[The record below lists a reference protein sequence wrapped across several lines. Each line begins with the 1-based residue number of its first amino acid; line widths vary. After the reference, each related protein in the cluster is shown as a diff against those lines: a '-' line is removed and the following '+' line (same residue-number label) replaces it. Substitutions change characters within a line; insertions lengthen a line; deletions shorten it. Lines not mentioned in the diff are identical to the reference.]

1 LFKREKAMMKISK
14 MLRILSLSVAAA
26 AFLLIAGSA
35 LPASAQQR
43 DPFDKPSWAKPRDP
57 NAKTTTV
64 VTKDG
69 KTTVVKQVAPAPAPV
84 VPPAIQERI
93 NYYKRLRETA
103 VANNQPVPKVT
114 SVLTLD
120 EMAVTGIFRTPRGF
134 AAMVEA
140 KPIKLSYTIYPGEK
154 FFDGQLVAIEENKLI
169 FRRVTKWTNGKFIA
183 SEENKALR
191 QYTVEQEVNGTA
203 PVETT
208 TTAKTETT
216 QTPTQTP
223 AQTPVQTPAN
233 TAENKPTVMPAPAA
247 IISPLDEMNRQ
258 PEVKP
263 TDAKQTTEKNKKG
276 KQKAAGQTT
285 EKKPVKVADNKQ
297 Q

>member
-14 MLRILSLSVAAA
+14 MLRFLSLSLAAA
-26 AFLLIAGSA
+26 AFLLIAGNA
-35 LPASAQQR
+35 LPASAQR

-57 NAKTTTV
+57 NAKTTV

-93 NYYKRLRETA
+93 NYYKRLREMA

-120 EMAVTGIFRTPRGF
+120 EMAVTGIFRTPRGY

-154 FFDGQLVAIEENKLI
+154 FFDGQLVAIEENKLV

-183 SEENKALR
+183 SEESKALR

-216 QTPTQTP
+216 QTPS
-223 AQTPVQTPAN
+223 AQTPTQTPAN

-263 TDAKQTTEKNKKG
+263 TDAKQTTDKNKKG

-285 EKKPVKVADNKQ
+285 EKKPVKVAENKQ